1 LNIEFQFH
9 IAKILQKAELKKF
22 FGEFKQ
28 VYLYLSSL
36 LCNFAKI
43 FKTSCIMKV
52 SANKYFG
59 PMLVCILL
67 IAGILYYFFF
77 SSMTGKDKTQYLYI
91 DQNDNID
98 SVLVKLKDISSEHGL
113 FAFQTLARHTNYKE
127 KIRTGR
133 YGIKP
138 SEGAFTAFRHIKNG
152 MQEPLNLTIPSVR
165 TMDRLAAF
173 LSQKLMLDSTEII
186 TALNDSAICRKYGYT
201 KETMPCMFIPNTY
214 DIYWN
219 VSTETLLDR
228 MKKESDKFW
237 NKERTDK
244 ANALKLSPQQ
254 VITMASIVDEETAN
268 DQEKP
273 MIAGMYYNRL
283 NTGMPLQ
290 ADPTVKFAIGDFSL
304 KRIYNNMLFV
314 NSPYNT
320 YRNTGLP
327 PGPIRIPT
335 VAGIDAVLNL
345 VHHEY
350 LYMCAKEDFSG
361 THNFARTYAEHLAN
375 AAKYS
380 AALNKRGIK

>member
-1 LNIEFQFH
+1 M
-9 IAKILQKAELKKF
+9 
-22 FGEFKQ
+22 
-28 VYLYLSSL
+28 SSL

-43 FKTSCIMKV
+43 FKTSFIMKV

-361 THNFARTYAEHLAN
+361 THNFASTYEEHKKN
-375 AAKYS
+375 AARYAK
-380 AALNKRGIK
+380 ALNERGIK